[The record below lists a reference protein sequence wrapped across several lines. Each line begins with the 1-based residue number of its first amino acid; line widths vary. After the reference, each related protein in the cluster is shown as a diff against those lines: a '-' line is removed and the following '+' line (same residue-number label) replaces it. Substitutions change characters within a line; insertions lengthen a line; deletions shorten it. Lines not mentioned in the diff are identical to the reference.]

1 MTELFERRCIISGI
15 GQSDVGR
22 RLERSDMD
30 LTLDACLAAI
40 ADAGLRAAD
49 IDGMVSWPGD
59 VMYTGGLTAGSP
71 GFSGPSVP
79 SVKDALRLRLKWHF
93 AGPEGP
99 AMLGSVVNACMAVAT
114 GLCRHVLVYRTLTES
129 SAQAGGGRKGIPVYD
144 PEGATGYLAWN
155 LPYGGFSGGNWMAP
169 YATRH
174 FHEYG
179 TRREHLGAIAINAR
193 RNAGLNPKAIY
204 RTPLTMEEYLNSRMI
219 TSPLCLY
226 DCDVPVDGSTAV
238 VVSTVDHAHEL
249 SHRPIRFEAVGSALD
264 GRASWDQWESVNR
277 LASYDSARHMW
288 SRTDLKPA
296 DVDVA
301 QLYDGFS
308 ILTLLWLES
317 LGFCAEGDSGPF
329 VEGGRRIALDGELPL
344 ATGGGQLS
352 GGRLHSFGHL
362 HEAVLQLR
370 GDAGER
376 QVAGAEV
383 AVVSSGAP
391 PLACCL
397 LLTRL

>member
-1 MTELFERRCIISGI
+1 VTESFERRCIISGI
-15 GQSDVGR
+15 GQSAIGR
-22 RLERSDMD
+22 RLARGDLD
-30 LTLDACLAAI
+30 LTLDSVLAAVE
-40 ADAGLRAAD
+40 DAGLRPED

-79 SVKDALRLRLKWHF
+79 SVKDALRLQLKWHF

-114 GLCRHVLVYRTLTES
+114 GLCRHVVVYRTLTES
-129 SAQAGGGRKGIPVYD
+129 AAQEGGGRRGIPVYD
-144 PEGATGYLAWN
+144 PDGATGFLQWT

-169 YATRH
+169 YASRH
-174 FHEYG
+174 FHEFG
-179 TRREHLGAIAINAR
+179 TNREQLGAIAINAR
-193 RNAGLNPKAIY
+193 RNAALNPKAIY
-204 RTPLTMEEYLNSRMI
+204 RTPLTMDEYLRSRMI
-219 TSPLCLY
+219 TTPLCLY

-238 VVSTVDHAHEL
+238 VVSTSDYAGDMPHPAV
-249 SHRPIRFEAVGSALD
+249 RFEAVGTALD
-264 GRASWDQWESVNR
+264 GRASWDQWESVTR
-277 LASYDSARHMW
+277 LASYDAARHMW

-296 DVDVA
+296 DVDIA
-301 QLYDGFS
+301 QLYDGFT

-317 LGFCAEGDSGPF
+317 LGFCGEGESGPF
-329 VEGGRRIALDGELPL
+329 VEGGSRIAREGELPL

-352 GGRLHSFGHL
+352 AGRLHSFGHL
-362 HEAVLQLR
+362 YEAVQQLR
-370 GDAGER
+370 GEAGER
-376 QVAGAEV
+376 QVPGAEV

-397 LLTRL
+397 LLTRP